1 MVRGQTA
8 AAPALRDTHE
18 NLHGVLWM
26 QTAAEYQA
34 ITRGLYRLA
43 AVQLDRALQE
53 PRWTAIPEQAGRADL
68 ALLKPAVILDVD
80 ETVLD
85 NSPEEG
91 QRVRDRVAY
100 APDLFRLWAAKTE
113 AGTVPGAAEFL
124 KYAAARDVEIFLVT
138 NRDPDWRDETIETL
152 RKDGIPIAEDHVL
165 CYGEHGKP
173 EDPGDKSGRRQ
184 FVASNHRVLL
194 LAGDDLGDFVAIA
207 DGGKRLDRAAREAL
221 VDRFSGYWEERWFVL
236 PNPVYGSWERTFYPA
251 GTADPDALAKKLE
264 AVRGFR
270 K

>member
-1 MVRGQTA
+1 MRWRDWAGLAIVAALAGTGVRGQTA
-8 AAPALRDTHE
+8 AAPARRDTHE

-138 NRDPDWRDETIETL
+138 NRDPDWREETIETL
-152 RKDGIPIAEDHVL
+152 RKHGVPIAEPHWTWIGSSVTTVVVMVA
-165 CYGEHGKP
+165 EITTVSSPIAVP
-173 EDPGDKSGRRQ
+173 E
-184 FVASNHRVLL
+184 
-194 LAGDDLGDFVAIA
+194 
-207 DGGKRLDRAAREAL
+207 
-221 VDRFSGYWEERWFVL
+221 
-236 PNPVYGSWERTFYPA
+236 
-251 GTADPDALAKKLE
+251 
-264 AVRGFR
+264 
-270 K
+270 